1 MLLVLPLTLCGLTA
15 ITRSEVRSPWPQG
28 VSCSCISC
36 CPTGFRSHGEA
47 GHRTISVRSFRQETH
62 RIFYMSYGCN
72 TENRLKYSFQ
82 SVFNAVPALHFR
94 DDKVSIAKICLVPI
108 TVSQLKCALHI
119 LIGDWYKYSNSRD
132 GIHRFCCFK

>member
-1 MLLVLPLTLCGLTA
+1 MVRYMQVAPSTEITYDLYGKLCGIFT
-15 ITRSEVRSPWPQG
+15 
-28 VSCSCISC
+28 
-36 CPTGFRSHGEA
+36 
-47 GHRTISVRSFRQETH
+47 SF
-62 RIFYMSYGCN
+62 N

-119 LIGDWYKYSNSRD
+119 LIGDWYKELFQKGKEEAPPAAATAGAGNV
-132 GIHRFCCFK
+132 